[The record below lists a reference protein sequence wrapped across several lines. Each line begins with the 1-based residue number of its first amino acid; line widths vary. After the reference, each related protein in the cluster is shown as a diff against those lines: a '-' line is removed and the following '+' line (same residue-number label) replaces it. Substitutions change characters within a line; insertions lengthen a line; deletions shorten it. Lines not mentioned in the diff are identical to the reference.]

1 MEPQGDKTP
10 SACAFQKSLLDFE
23 KLLLIISYGGIS
35 VGILEGKK
43 GLILG
48 IANDKSIAWG
58 VTQACKREGAELGFN
73 YLGEMLEKRVR
84 PLVESVDATF
94 IEALDVGDDA
104 QMDDFFEKVEQQWGK
119 LDFMVHSIAFANK
132 DSLRNRFSNVSR
144 KDFQLAL
151 DISAYSFVA
160 CAQRAA
166 RLMSEGGSM
175 VTMTYLGAVRA
186 VPGYGMMGVSKA
198 ALEASTRYL
207 AADLGTDGIRV
218 NAVSAGPIRTLAA
231 SAVGDFRKLMEKSAR
246 GSMLGRNVSQEEVG
260 NTTAYLLSD
269 LASGVSGEVH
279 YVDSGFHVGAG
290 DPGIE

>member
-1 MEPQGDKTP
+1 
-10 SACAFQKSLLDFE
+10 
-23 KLLLIISYGGIS
+23 
-35 VGILEGKK
+35 
-43 GLILG
+43 
-48 IANDKSIAWG
+48 
-58 VTQACKREGAELGFN
+58 
-73 YLGEMLEKRVR
+73 
-84 PLVESVDATF
+84 
-94 IEALDVGDDA
+94 
-104 QMDDFFEKVEQQWGK
+104 
-119 LDFMVHSIAFANK
+119 
-132 DSLRNRFSNVSR
+132 
-144 KDFQLAL
+144 LAL

-160 CAQRAA
+160 CARRAA

-246 GSMLGRNVSQEEVG
+246 GSMLGRNVSQDEVG

>member
-1 MEPQGDKTP
+1 MGDP
-10 SACAFQKSLLDFE
+10 
-23 KLLLIISYGGIS
+23 

-43 GLILG
+43 GLVLG
-48 IANDKSIAWG
+48 LANDKSIAWG

-84 PLVESVDATF
+84 PLAESANATF
-94 IEALDVGDDA
+94 IEPLDVSDDA
-104 QMDDFFEKVEQQWGK
+104 QMDAFFEKVEKQWGK
-119 LDFMVHSIAFANK
+119 LDFLVHSIAFANK
-132 DSLRNRFSNVSR
+132 DALKGNFRDTTRA
-144 KDFQLAL
+144 DFQLAL
-151 DISAYSFVA
+151 DISAYSFIA

-166 RLMSEGGSM
+166 KLMQPGGSM

-186 VPGYGMMGVSKA
+186 VPNYNVMGVAKA

-207 AADLGTDGIRV
+207 AQDLGRDGIRV

-269 LASGVSGEVH
+269 MASGVSGEVH

-290 DPGIE
+290 DPGFE

>member
-1 MEPQGDKTP
+1 
-10 SACAFQKSLLDFE
+10 L
-23 KLLLIISYGGIS
+23 
-35 VGILEGKK
+35 GILTGKK

-58 VTQACKREGAELGFN
+58 VTQACHREGAELGFN
-73 YLGEMLEKRVR
+73 FLGEALEKRVR
-84 PLVESVDATF
+84 PLAGSVNAQI
-94 IEALDVGDDA
+94 IEPMDVSDDA
-104 QMDDFFEKVEQQWGK
+104 SMDAFFAKIGERWGK
-119 LDFMVHSIAFANK
+119 LDFLVHSIAYANK
-132 DSLRNRFSNVSR
+132 DALKGRFSNTTR
-144 KDFQLAL
+144 EDFMLAL

-160 CAQRAA
+160 VAGRAA
-166 RLMSEGGSM
+166 PLMSEGGSM

-186 VPGYGMMGVSKA
+186 VPNYSVMGVAKA
-198 ALEASTRYL
+198 ALESSTRYL
-207 AADLGTDGIRV
+207 AQDLGKDGIRV

-231 SAVGDFRKLMEKSAR
+231 SAVGDFRRLMEKSAR